1 MQKIPNTNREALAR
15 VLAQDCR
22 TVEDIQEMIRELFK
36 DTVEEVLEAEMDE
49 HLGYE
54 KHNVEGNKSG
64 NSRNGYS
71 KKTIKTNYGAT
82 ELALPRDRNGEF
94 DPQIIKKHQT
104 TGNGIEEQVIAMY
117 AKGMSTRDIEDH
129 LKAIY
134 GIDVSPS
141 LVSRITDK
149 IMPQMIEWQ
158 SRPLDRIYPIVFL
171 DAIHFKVR
179 KDNRI
184 ISKAAYTVL
193 GINIEGQKDILG
205 IWIGENESASFWL
218 GVCND
223 LKNRGVED
231 ILIACKDGLS
241 GFSEAI
247 NTVFPKTDIQLCV
260 IHQLRNSMK
269 YVSYKEQK
277 PILAD
282 LKKIYQALILEEAE
296 LAFEEFKDKW
306 GNKHPIIV
314 RSWEQHWLELTT
326 YFAYPYGVRR
336 LIYTTNTIEGFH
348 RQLRKV
354 TKTKT
359 AFPTDDALR
368 KIIYLAIQDISRK
381 WTMPLREWKECISH
395 LAIYF
400 GDRFSLEIMS

>member
-1 MQKIPNTNREALAR
+1 MQKTANANREALAR

-22 TVEDIQEMIRELFK
+22 TVEDIQEMIKELFK
-36 DTVEEVLEAEMDE
+36 DTVEQVLEAEMDE

-54 KHNVEGNKSG
+54 KHNVEGNNSG

-149 IMPQMIEWQ
+149 IMPQTIEWQ

-193 GINIEGQKDILG
+193 GINIDGQKDILG

-269 YVSYKEQK
+269 YVSYKEHK
-277 PILAD
+277 PVLAD
-282 LKKIYQALILEEAE
+282 LKKIYQALTLEEAE

-306 GNKHPIIV
+306 GKKHPIIV

-336 LIYTTNTIEGFH
+336 LIYTTNTILSVGF
-348 RQLRKV
+348 RY
-354 TKTKT
+354 
-359 AFPTDDALR
+359 P
-368 KIIYLAIQDISRK
+368 QDSGKPHDTYAASPNPKDNVNITISY
-381 WTMPLREWKECISH
+381 I
-395 LAIYF
+395 
-400 GDRFSLEIMS
+400 